1 MKLED
6 FKWTRKFRT
15 KYRITLYLT
24 NGRSMKVG
32 FNSEDK
38 ANAALEF
45 LQNLCETDENY
56 SSVDMKFV
64 PHRKGGMS
72 YSSAKKK
79 GRGYGRTRVT
89 GDGPEELKDLFR
101 QIFR

>member
-6 FKWTRKFRT
+6 FKWTSKFRT
-15 KYRITLYLT
+15 KYRITLHRT
-24 NGRSMKVG
+24 NGWPLMVG

-56 SSVDMKFV
+56 SSVEMEFV

-72 YSSAKKK
+72 YSTAKKK
-79 GRGYGRTRVT
+79 GRGYARTRVT
-89 GDGPEELKDLFR
+89 GDGPEDLKDLFR

>member
-1 MKLED
+1 MKIED
-6 FKWTRKFRT
+6 FKWINKFRT
-15 KYRITLYLT
+15 KYRITLYMT

-32 FNSEDK
+32 FNSEAK
-38 ANAALEF
+38 ANQALEL
-45 LQNLCETDENY
+45 LQNLCKTDENY
-56 SSVDMKFV
+56 SSVDMQFV

-72 YSSAKKK
+72 YSTAKKN